1 MQPVR
6 EALPYS
12 YQSWI
17 VVYILQD
24 STGKINIF
32 LPDLTIFLP
41 PPVYLPPP
49 GNVPRPRPCFF
60 RCPPSRTRRGRR
72 PRRPASCSFAKGIF
86 RAPARQ
92 PFSRGGKRL
101 QKRRQKPMVFRIP
114 FVRLQLRC
122 KKVPQRIA
130 SAPTLAAADM
140 ARREQ
145 WSPSRLGDYQIA
157 HLPPALLYLPP
168 AGRVP
173 RPRARFFR
181 CPPSRTR
188 RGRRPRR
195 PASCSFAKGIFRA
208 PARQP
213 FSRGGKRLQKR
224 RQKPM
229 VFRIPFVRLQLR
241 CKKVPQRIASAP
253 TLAAA
258 DMARREQ
265 WSPSSTGECSAP
277 PPAFL
282 SLHSPSRTRR
292 GRRPR
297 RPVLLSAML
306 PVRRVPRP
314 RARVTFGRSPKSDQK
329 RCLKPQVSRLPAR
342 LGMV

>member
-41 PPVYLPPP
+41 PP
-49 GNVPRPRPCFF
+49 
-60 RCPPSRTRRGRR
+60 
-72 PRRPASCSFAKGIF
+72 
-86 RAPARQ
+86 
-92 PFSRGGKRL
+92 
-101 QKRRQKPMVFRIP
+101 
-114 FVRLQLRC
+114 
-122 KKVPQRIA
+122 
-130 SAPTLAAADM
+130 
-140 ARREQ
+140 
-145 WSPSRLGDYQIA
+145 
-157 HLPPALLYLPP
+157 ALLYLPS
-168 AGRVP
+168 AGSVP

-213 FSRGGKRLQKR
+213 FAHGGKRMQKR

-229 VFRIPFVRLQLR
+229 VFGIPFVRLQLR
-241 CKKVPQRIASAP
+241 CKKVPQRIASAS

-265 WSPSSTGECSAP
+265 WSPS
-277 PPAFL
+277 
-282 SLHSPSRTRR
+282 
-292 GRRPR
+292 
-297 RPVLLSAML
+297 
-306 PVRRVPRP
+306 
-314 RARVTFGRSPKSDQK
+314 
-329 RCLKPQVSRLPAR
+329 R
-342 LGMV
+342 LGDYQIAHLPPLAASVGAARWAAETIKFWTSA

>member
-41 PPVYLPPP
+41 PPVYLPPL
-49 GNVPRPRPCFF
+49 GN
-60 RCPPSRTRRGRR
+60 
-72 PRRPASCSFAKGIF
+72 
-86 RAPARQ
+86 
-92 PFSRGGKRL
+92 
-101 QKRRQKPMVFRIP
+101 
-114 FVRLQLRC
+114 
-122 KKVPQRIA
+122 
-130 SAPTLAAADM
+130 
-140 ARREQ
+140 
-145 WSPSRLGDYQIA
+145 
-157 HLPPALLYLPP
+157 
-168 AGRVP
+168 VP

-229 VFRIPFVRLQLR
+229 VFGIPFVRLQLR

-265 WSPSSTGECSAP
+265 WSSFRLGDYQIAHL
-277 PPAFL
+277 PPAAASVGAARWPAPGARNIPFKNK
-282 SLHSPSRTRR
+282 PAARC
-292 GRRPR
+292 GRRVR
-297 RPVLLSAML
+297 AQRP
-306 PVRRVPRP
+306 PVR
-314 RARVTFGRSPKSDQK
+314 KK
-329 RCLKPQVSRLPAR
+329 RKTAEAVFLFWFRTKF
-342 LGMV
+342 